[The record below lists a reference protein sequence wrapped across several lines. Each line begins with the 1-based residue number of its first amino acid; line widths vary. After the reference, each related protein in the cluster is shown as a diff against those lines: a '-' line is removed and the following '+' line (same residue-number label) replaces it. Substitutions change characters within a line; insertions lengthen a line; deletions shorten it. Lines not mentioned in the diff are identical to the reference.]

1 MLVRILEFRARFRY
15 ILQKY
20 QAIIHPILRF
30 FVAFVVFR
38 SINQALG
45 YETRLTSLTVEL
57 VLSFLGT
64 FTPPVI
70 LVLLGAVVSL
80 LHLFAASPL
89 LAVLIACIM
98 LVLYCFIARFSGKYG
113 YVVLAVPILFLLKIP
128 YIIPILLGLI
138 ATPMTI
144 LPTACGIIVYYLFHV
159 IQEVAQRQNIQSL
172 DDMLLLYTDVIN
184 KIVINE
190 EMYATMIVFSVVI
203 VVVYL
208 VRKMRFE
215 YVFEIAI
222 GIGALTCIIGFL
234 VVDLRLETGV
244 SVGTMILGTIGSALI
259 VLVFQFFRLV
269 LDYTATEYVQFEDD
283 DYYYYVK
290 AVPKMNIA
298 VPQMNVKK
306 ISGKEETEEYDE
318 LAVDLELE
326 HEEEREFSYHKA
338 DTEDRS

>member
-1 MLVRILEFRARFRY
+1 MLVRILEFRARFRS

>member
-15 ILQKY
+15 FLQKY
-20 QAIIHPILRF
+20 QVIIHPLLRF

-45 YETRLTSLTVEL
+45 YETKLMSLTVEL

-64 FTPPVI
+64 FTPPII

-80 LHLFAASPL
+80 LHLFAASPM
-89 LAVLIACIM
+89 LAILIACIM

-128 YIIPILLGLI
+128 YVIPILLGLI

-144 LPTACGIIVYYLFHV
+144 LPTTCGVIVYYLYHV
-159 IQEVAQRQNIQSL
+159 IQEVTERQNIQSL
-172 DDMLLLYTDVIN
+172 DDILLLYTDVIN
-184 KIVINE
+184 KIVANE
-190 EMYATMIVFSVVI
+190 EMYATAIVFSVVI
-203 VVVYL
+203 IVVYL
-208 VRKMRFE
+208 VRKLRFE

-222 GIGALTCIIGFL
+222 AIGGIVCIIGFL
-234 VVDLRLETGV
+234 LVDMRLETGV
-244 SVGTMILGTIGSALI
+244 SVGTMILGTLGSVLI

-269 LDYTATEYVQFEDD
+269 LDYTATECVQFEDD

-290 AVPKMNIA
+290 AVPKINIA
-298 VPQMNVKK
+298 VPQMHIKQ
-306 ISGKEETEEYDE
+306 ISGKEEIEEYDE
-318 LAVDLELE
+318 LEADATSERK
-326 HEEEREFSYHKA
+326 EREFDYRSM
-338 DTEDRS
+338 DTTEDRG